1 MQPAKDARGAACSR
15 CCRACLNPFCFLL
28 TPIRSFAF
36 SLHCDKLVP
45 GQRCGRCSHSLWQE
59 GQAEVPRSDRK
70 HQQPSRWTRLAA
82 QTPSPSHTTSSS
94 LFFSLSFFFQGSV
107 EFQTQTASE
116 APFARHCRRALD
128 KFEKKVFEL
137 LSLCCHLAR
146 LCIAIVNRH
155 PAPVLPTHQPRNE
168 SASRTPL
175 LFLQCLDQ
183 TPTLCITPPPGTKHQ
198 SKIHSDDGIEPTA
211 GYSPYGLTLGG

>member
-1 MQPAKDARGAACSR
+1 MWSLQSLAMARRASRGAK
-15 CCRACLNPFCFLL
+15 
-28 TPIRSFAF
+28 IRSKASTAVALDASCSSNAEPITHNKQF
-36 SLHCDKLVP
+36 S
-45 GQRCGRCSHSLWQE
+45 
-59 GQAEVPRSDRK
+59 
-70 HQQPSRWTRLAA
+70 
-82 QTPSPSHTTSSS
+82 
-94 LFFSLSFFFQGSV
+94 FFSLSFFFQGSV